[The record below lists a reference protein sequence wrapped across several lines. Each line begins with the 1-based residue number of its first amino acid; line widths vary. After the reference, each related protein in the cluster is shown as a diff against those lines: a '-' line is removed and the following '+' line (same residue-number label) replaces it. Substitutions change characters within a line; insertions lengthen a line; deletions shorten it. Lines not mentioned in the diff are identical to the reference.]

1 MKIVTNNAAYVQKN
15 DLIHLN
21 QSGLDIPASVYLK
34 VFGQGITIVDDSNRY
49 EFVKY
54 EKSNEI
60 EFFKNIDWM
69 VEYTEVKDLTENEIM
84 ELAEKI
90 NEEMNTIADTYN
102 SMSDDNKRKNYNM
115 TERFELLEFKMYS
128 LRDVLWFKQGHLT
141 WALPEDIEYPAIIL
155 APQEEEEKGIKKL
168 VKSIFNKNKRK

>member
-1 MKIVTNNAAYVQKN
+1 MKIVTSNAAYVQKN

-34 VFGQGITIVDDSNRY
+34 VFGNGITIIDDSNRY

-54 EKSNEI
+54 EESHEI

-84 ELAEKI
+84 DLAEKI
-90 NEEMNTIADTYN
+90 NEEMNSIADTYN
-102 SMSDDNKRKNYNM
+102 SMSDAAKRRNYNIA
-115 TERFELLEFKMYS
+115 ERFELLEFKMYS
-128 LRDVLWFKQGHLT
+128 LRDVLWFKQGHLDWT
-141 WALPEDIEYPAIIL
+141 LPEDIEYPTVML
-155 APQEEEEKGIKKL
+155 APQEPEEKGIKKL
-168 VKSIFNKNKRK
+168 VKSIFNKTKRK